1 MVIGDIV
8 VLALV
13 LGAVIA
19 IVVGVTSSRTPRWT
33 TAEWVSEHITVGDR
47 TVVVVAHKLS
57 NRDRSRSEIAERRE
71 IGAIANAD
79 PDYERKLLDLLETAT
94 NRAALLNSTPNG

>member
-13 LGAVIA
+13 VGAVIA
-19 IVVGVTSSRTPRWT
+19 VVVGVSSGRTPRWT
-33 TAEWVSEHITVGDR
+33 NAEWVAEHITVGDR
-47 TVVVVAHKLS
+47 TVVVVARKLS
-57 NRDRSRSEIAERRE
+57 NGDRSRSEIAERRE
-71 IGAIANAD
+71 IGSIANAD
-79 PDYERKLLDLLETAT
+79 PAYERKLLDLLETAT

>member
-1 MVIGDIV
+1 MVVGDII

-13 LGAVIA
+13 VGVVIA
-19 IVVGVTSSRTPRWT
+19 LVVGVSSSRTPSWT
-33 TAEWVSEHITVGDR
+33 NAEWVAEHITAGDR
-47 TVVVVAHKLS
+47 TVVVVARKLS
-57 NRDRSRSEIAERRE
+57 NRDRSSSEIPERRE
-71 IGAIANAD
+71 IGAVANTD